1 MRTGLILAAVLPAL
15 FIMGCKKTSDETT
28 TKAPAAD
35 AATAD
40 APTTKTPTANAP
52 ATEAVTTVAATT
64 QTVEAGCAT
73 CIYEMKDVT
82 GCKLAV
88 KIDGKTYLVSG
99 KTMDDLGDA
108 HADDGLCS
116 IARKAEVTG
125 KLDGDRF
132 VVTKMALLP
141 K

>member
-15 FIMGCKKTSDETT
+15 FIVGCKKTSDEPT
-28 TKAPAAD
+28 TK

-40 APTTKTPTANAP
+40 AATTKATPAA
-52 ATEAVTTVAATT
+52 AATTVAATS

-73 CIYEMKDVT
+73 CIYDMKDVE

-88 KIDGKTYLVSG
+88 KIDGKAYLVSG

-108 HADDGLCS
+108 HAADGLCN

-125 KLDGDRF
+125 KLEGDRF
-132 VVTKMALLP
+132 VATKMALLP

>member
-1 MRTGLILAAVLPAL
+1 MRTGLILEAVLPAL
-15 FIMGCKKTSDETT
+15 FIMGCKKTSE
-28 TKAPAAD
+28 AP
-35 AATAD
+35 TAD
-40 APTTKTPTANAP
+40 APTTNAP
-52 ATEAVTTVAATT
+52 ATKTAAADAPATKAPTTVAATT
-64 QTVEAGCAT
+64 QTVEAGCAM
-73 CIYEMKDVT
+73 CIFEMKDVT
-82 GCKLAV
+82 ECKLAV
-88 KIDGKTYLVSG
+88 KIDGKAYLVSG

-108 HADDGLCS
+108 HAEDGLCS

>member
-15 FIMGCKKTSDETT
+15 FVAGCKKESDETT
-28 TKAPAAD
+28 TKAPTAD
-35 AATAD
+35 AATTAD
-40 APTTKTPTANAP
+40 APTADAP
-52 ATEAVTTVAATT
+52 AAKEATTVAAAT

-88 KIDGKTYLVSG
+88 KIDGKAYLVSG

-108 HADDGLCS
+108 HADDGLCN

-125 KLDGDRF
+125 KLEGDRF
-132 VVTKMALLP
+132 VATQMALLP
-141 K
+141 

>member
-15 FIMGCKKTSDETT
+15 FLVGCKKSDETT
-28 TKAPAAD
+28 TKAPTAD

-40 APTTKTPTANAP
+40 APAAKKA
-52 ATEAVTTVAATT
+52 TTVAATT

-73 CIYEMKDVT
+73 CIYDMKDVT

-88 KIDGKTYLVSG
+88 KIDGKAYLVSG

-108 HADDGLCS
+108 HAEDGLCN

-125 KLDGDRF
+125 KLEGDRF
-132 VVTKMALLP
+132 VATKMALLP

>member
-15 FIMGCKKTSDETT
+15 FIVGCKKESDETT
-28 TKAPAAD
+28 TKAPTAD
-35 AATAD
+35 APTAKTATAD
-40 APTTKTPTANAP
+40 APAAK
-52 ATEAVTTVAATT
+52 EATTVAATT

-73 CIYEMKDVT
+73 CIYDMKDVT

-88 KIDGKTYLVSG
+88 KIEGKAYLVSG
-99 KTMDDLGDA
+99 KSMDDLGDA
-108 HADDGLCS
+108 HAEDGLCN

-125 KLDGDRF
+125 KLEGDRY
-132 VVTKMALLP
+132 VATQMALLP

>member
-15 FIMGCKKTSDETT
+15 FMVGCKKES
-28 TKAPAAD
+28 
-35 AATAD
+35 D
-40 APTTKTPTANAP
+40 APTTKAATADVATTKAAP
-52 ATEAVTTVAATT
+52 ADAADATKATTVAATT
-64 QTVEAGCAT
+64 QTVEAGCGM
-73 CIYEMKDVT
+73 CIYEMKDVDS
-82 GCKLAV
+82 CVLAV
-88 KIDGKTYLVSG
+88 KIDGKAYLVSG

-125 KLDGDRF
+125 NLDGDRF

>member
-15 FIMGCKKTSDETT
+15 FLVGCKKTSDEPT
-28 TKAPAAD
+28 TKAPTAD
-35 AATAD
+35 EATTEAATAD
-40 APTTKTPTANAP
+40 APAAK
-52 ATEAVTTVAATT
+52 EATTVAATA

-88 KIDGKTYLVSG
+88 KIDGKAYLVSG
-99 KTMDDLGDA
+99 KTMDDFGDA

-132 VVTKMALLP
+132 VVTQMSLLP

>member
-15 FIMGCKKTSDETT
+15 FLVGCKKSDETT

-35 AATAD
+35 AATAKTATAD
-40 APTTKTPTANAP
+40 APAAKKAS
-52 ATEAVTTVAATT
+52 TVAATT

-73 CIYEMKDVT
+73 CIYDMKDVT

-88 KIDGKTYLVSG
+88 KIDGKAYLVSG
-99 KTMDDLGDA
+99 KSMDDLGDA
-108 HADDGLCS
+108 HAEDGLCN

-132 VVTKMALLP
+132 VVTQMALLP

>member
-15 FIMGCKKTSDETT
+15 FLAGCKKESDAPA
-28 TKAPAAD
+28 TKAP
-35 AATAD
+35 
-40 APTTKTPTANAP
+40 
-52 ATEAVTTVAATT
+52 TTVAATT
-64 QTVEAGCAT
+64 QTVEAGCAM
-73 CIYEMKDVT
+73 CIFEMKDVT
-82 GCKLAV
+82 ECKLAV
-88 KIDGKTYLVSG
+88 KIDGKAYLVSG

-108 HADDGLCS
+108 HAEDGLCS

>member
-1 MRTGLILAAVLPAL
+1 MRTGLILAAILPAL
-15 FIMGCKKTSDETT
+15 FLVGCKKSSDETT
-28 TKAPAAD
+28 TKAP
-35 AATAD
+35 TAD
-40 APTTKTPTANAP
+40 ATTAKTATAE
-52 ATEAVTTVAATT
+52 ATGAKEATTVAATT

-73 CIYEMKDVT
+73 CIYDMKDVT

-88 KIDGKTYLVSG
+88 KIDGKAYLVSG
-99 KTMDDLGDA
+99 KSMDDLGDA
-108 HADDGLCS
+108 HAADGLCN

>member
-15 FIMGCKKTSDETT
+15 FIMGCKKTSEAPTPDAPTS
-28 TKAPAAD
+28 KAT
-35 AATAD
+35 TAD
-40 APTTKTPTANAP
+40 APTTKAP
-52 ATEAVTTVAATT
+52 TTVAATT

-73 CIYEMKDVT
+73 CIYDMKDVT

-88 KIDGKTYLVSG
+88 KIDGKAYLVSG

>member
-15 FIMGCKKTSDETT
+15 FLVGCKKSDETT

-35 AATAD
+35 
-40 APTTKTPTANAP
+40 
-52 ATEAVTTVAATT
+52 AATT

-73 CIYEMKDVT
+73 CIYDMKDVT

-88 KIDGKTYLVSG
+88 KIDGKAYLVSG
-99 KTMDDLGDA
+99 KSIDDLGDA
-108 HADDGLCS
+108 HAEDGLCN

-125 KLDGDRF
+125 KLEGDRF
-132 VVTKMALLP
+132 VATQMALLP
-141 K
+141 

>member
-15 FIMGCKKTSDETT
+15 FLAGCKKESD
-28 TKAPAAD
+28 AP
-35 AATAD
+35 TAD
-40 APTTKTPTANAP
+40 APTTKTAAADAP
-52 ATEAVTTVAATT
+52 ATKAPTTVAATT

-73 CIYEMKDVT
+73 CIYDMKDVT

-88 KIDGKTYLVSG
+88 KIDGKAYVVSG
-99 KTMDDLGDA
+99 KSMDDLGDA
-108 HADDGLCS
+108 HAEDGLCN

-125 KLDGDRF
+125 KIDGERF
-132 VVTKMALLP
+132 VAMQMALLP